1 MADEANQL
9 GAHRPLAEPFD
20 ERHDAFFEQTQ
31 PVLAARPAD
40 ALRIGL
46 EAGQRA
52 ATAGD
57 KLALIRALLL
67 QGMAQSALGD
77 SRRDATLARALRL
90 AEKEAEP
97 ITLVRAVNSQIVVDI
112 FNGSYADAL
121 WRGQSI
127 LGLAHALRR
136 SDLLWRLIINLGSA
150 LSLIGEFRMAIGM
163 YRECLTLLEGPLD
176 AVREQQRHQTVNN
189 LAWSWLGV
197 SRTEAQEVHPDAGRQ
212 SMQFARDFAIDA
224 CEGAL
229 LQPHAGLRA
238 SSLDTLVS
246 VLLEM
251 GEVEQ
256 ALGWVSHVGRKS
268 QELLQVGT
276 PAWGIHALA
285 HCRAELAG
293 RTPDV
298 VSVLERL
305 RVIEA
310 LPGPTFK
317 IGDLNAALNRC
328 LYEAL
333 RAQCDFKSSLIYH
346 RRWLQFEARTQ
357 SLLAREHALA
367 VHRTLESLRGET
379 EEFITHDLRNPLGAA
394 QVQLNHLL
402 SSESPSGTHGA
413 LAEAR
418 DALNEVIDAADRY
431 LIILRLRHLRR
442 ADLKPI
448 DLAELA
454 DDVGERLAPP
464 VGAAVKLE
472 RDIEWGVHI
481 QGDRI
486 ALLMLLQELLRASL
500 ACGATGT
507 TVHCRLSRQG
517 GHALLSLHGEDDAWK
532 DLMMARLGA
541 GSGDRASARAL
552 GAAMVARVAQLH
564 DARIEWAAGTPGTV
578 SWRFP
583 LAAAANPAC

>member
-1 MADEANQL
+1 VVNEPD
-9 GAHRPLAEPFD
+9 LAPPAGPATPAFD

-31 PVLAARPAD
+31 PVLAARPAEALQIGLDAEQRASSSDD
-40 ALRIGL
+40 ALG
-46 EAGQRA
+46 
-52 ATAGD
+52 
-57 KLALIRALLL
+57 LIRALLL

-77 SRRDATLARALRL
+77 SRRDATLARALKL
-90 AEKEAEP
+90 AEQQAEP
-97 ITLVRAVNSQIVVDI
+97 VTLVRAVNSQIVVDI
-112 FNGSYADAL
+112 FNGRYSDAL
-121 WRGQSI
+121 WRGQGI

-136 SDLLWRLIINLGSA
+136 NDLLWRLIINLGSA

-163 YRECLTLLEGPLD
+163 YRECLALLDGPLD

-197 SRTEAQEVHPDAGRQ
+197 SRTEEQDPHEAERPAL
-212 SMQFARDFAIDA
+212 QFARQFAIEA

-229 LQPHAGLRA
+229 LQPHGGLRA

-251 GEVEQ
+251 GEFEQ
-256 ALGWVSHVGRKS
+256 ALQWVDKVERQSKS
-268 QELLQVGT
+268 LLAHGT
-276 PAWGIHALA
+276 PAWGLHALA
-285 HCRAELAG
+285 ACRAELALPG
-293 RTPDV
+293 RQLDA
-298 VSVLERL
+298 VLERL
-305 RVIEA
+305 RSIEA
-310 LPGPTFK
+310 LPGTMFRSGGPQ
-317 IGDLNAALNRC
+317 ASLNRS
-328 LYEAL
+328 LYEAMHL
-333 RAQCDFKSSLIYH
+333 RGDHQAALVYH
-346 RRWLQFEARTQ
+346 RRWLQFEAQKQ
-357 SLLAREHALA
+357 SLLAREHAMA

-394 QVQLNHLL
+394 HVQLDHLL
-402 SSESPSGTHGA
+402 SATLPPGLWVGFA
-413 LAEAR
+413 AAR
-418 DALNEVIDAADRY
+418 DSLNEVIDAADRY
-431 LIILRLRHLRR
+431 LIILRLRHVRR

-500 ACGATGT
+500 ACGASGT

-552 GAAMVARVAQLH
+552 GAAMVARVTQLH

>member
-1 MADEANQL
+1 MDEASQVPGNAPPALQFEE
-9 GAHRPLAEPFD
+9 G
-20 ERHDAFFEQTQ
+20 HDSFFEQTQ
-31 PVLAARPAD
+31 PVLAARPAEALLIGVAAERRAESAGD
-40 ALRIGL
+40 ALGV
-46 EAGQRA
+46 
-52 ATAGD
+52 
-57 KLALIRALLL
+57 IRALLL

-77 SRRDATLARALRL
+77 SQRDATLARALQF
-90 AEKEAEP
+90 AEREAEP

-112 FNGSYADAL
+112 FNGRYSDAL
-121 WRGQSI
+121 WRGQGI

-136 SDLLWRLIINLGSA
+136 NDLLWRLIINLGSA

-163 YRECLTLLEGPLD
+163 YRECLSLLDGPLD
-176 AVREQQRHQTVNN
+176 AVREQQRHQTLNN

-197 SRTEAQEVHPDAGRQ
+197 SRAEEQEHRHETGRPALK
-212 SMQFARDFAIDA
+212 FARDFAVEA

-229 LQPHAGLRA
+229 VQPHGSLRA
-238 SSLDTLVS
+238 SALDTLVS

-256 ALGWVSHVGRKS
+256 ALQWVEKVRRDSGS
-268 QELLQVGT
+268 LLVEGT
-276 PAWGIHALA
+276 PAWGLHALA
-285 HCRAELAG
+285 ACRAELAWPG
-293 RTPDV
+293 RRLPA
-298 VSVLERL
+298 VLERL
-305 RVIEA
+305 RSIEA
-310 LPGPTFK
+310 LPGTMFR
-317 IGDLNAALNRC
+317 GGGAQASLHRS

-333 RAQCDFKSSLIYH
+333 HLQGDHKAALAYH
-346 RRWLQFEARTQ
+346 RRWLQFEAQKQ

-394 QVQLNHLL
+394 RVQLDHLL
-402 SSESPSGTHGA
+402 SAGPLPGLGGE

-418 DALNEVIDAADRY
+418 DTLNEVIDAADRY

-472 RDIEWGVHI
+472 RDIAWGAHI

-486 ALLMLLQELLRASL
+486 ALLMLLQEVLGTAL
-500 ACGATGT
+500 ACGANGT
-507 TVHCRLSRQG
+507 TVHCELSCQG
-517 GHALLSLHGEDDAWK
+517 GHALLALRGQDDTWQDK
-532 DLMMARLGA
+532 VMARLG
-541 GSGDRASARAL
+541 GGGGDRTSAQAL
-552 GAAMVARVAQLH
+552 GATMVARVLQLH
-564 DARIEWAAGTPGTV
+564 DARVEPGGEREQLV
-578 SWRFP
+578 RWRFP
-583 LAAAANPAC
+583 LTSAAPPTR